1 VEHFLEKAAAA
12 LARKKPTPPD
22 ELITQLGTYHF
33 PGNIRELES
42 MVFDA
47 VSSHKSGR
55 LSLETFRLHIS
66 KKQAKSGESLK
77 APPFSD
83 KKQIAFSAKLP
94 TLKQAE
100 QILIE
105 EALRRSNGNQSIA
118 ALSLGISR
126 QALNKRLHKTDH

>member
-1 VEHFLEKAAAA
+1 LEKASAT
-12 LARKKPTPPD
+12 LGRKKPTPPD
-22 ELITQLGTYHF
+22 ELITLLGTYHF

-47 VSSHKSGR
+47 FSSHKTGK

-66 KKQAKSGESLK
+66 QKQAKSTENIK
-77 APPFSD
+77 ASPFSE
-83 KKQIAFSAKLP
+83 KNQIAFSAKLP

-100 QILIE
+100 QLLID

-126 QALNKRLHKTDH
+126 QALNKRLHKADL